1 MYRKIIVGYVPM
13 SRQASGEV
21 LSSEAAEL
29 LLSKAE
35 EGVGIISITDVQ
47 RALRAV
53 ALIEP
58 SGDSR

>member
-29 LLSKAE
+29 LVSKAE
-35 EGVGIISITDVQ
+35 EGVGIISITDAQ